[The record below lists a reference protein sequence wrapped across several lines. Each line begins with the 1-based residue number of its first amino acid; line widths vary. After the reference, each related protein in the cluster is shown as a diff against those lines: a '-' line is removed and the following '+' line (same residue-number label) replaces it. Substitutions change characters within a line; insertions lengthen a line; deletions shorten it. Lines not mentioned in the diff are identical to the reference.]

1 MKAAM
6 HLSELRTLE
15 ASDLND
21 KLKEARTEL
30 FNLRFQAATGQL
42 ENHRQIRAVRRRIAQ
57 VLTVMQGRSLGFEEV
72 VVQAS
77 GPATPRSEG
86 GRRGRRR
93 GAQSSD
99 LPTPADEPVAEARGG
114 EETK

>member
-1 MKAAM
+1 MKAAQ

-15 ASDLND
+15 GSDLND
-21 KLKEARTEL
+21 KLKEARSEL

-57 VLTVMQGRSLGFEEV
+57 VLTVIQGRSLGFEDM

-77 GPATPRSEG
+77 GPATPARERS
-86 GRRGRRR
+86 RRGRKTEE
-93 GAQSSD
+93 
-99 LPTPADEPVAEARGG
+99 TPADEPVAKAESG

>member
-1 MKAAM
+1 MKAAQ

-15 ASDLND
+15 APDLNE
-21 KLKEARTEL
+21 KLKEARSEL

-57 VLTVMQGRSLGFEEV
+57 VLTVIQGRSLGFEDV

-77 GPATPRSEG
+77 GPATPAPARA
-86 GRRGRRR
+86 RRGRKTEEN
-93 GAQSSD
+93 
-99 LPTPADEPVAEARGG
+99 PAEAAVTEAHSG
-114 EETK
+114 EETT